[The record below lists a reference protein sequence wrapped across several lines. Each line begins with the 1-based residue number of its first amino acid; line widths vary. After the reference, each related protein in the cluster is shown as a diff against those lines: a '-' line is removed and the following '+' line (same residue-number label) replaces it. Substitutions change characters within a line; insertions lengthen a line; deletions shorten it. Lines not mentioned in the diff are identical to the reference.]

1 MENAKKFFEETL
13 KTEEAK
19 ALLASLEKPETEED
33 VIEAYLGVAE
43 KLGVELSAEDIQAY
57 FAAGEYQGELDDEEL
72 EQLVGGA
79 SGNCWLNEYCDK
91 FFKDLSDQC
100 GIQMK
105 NYSNGSESSPYGTT
119 M

>member
-33 VIEAYLGVAE
+33 VIEAYLSVAE
-43 KLGVELSAEDIQAY
+43 KLGVELSVEDIQAY

-79 SGNCWLNEYCDK
+79 SGNCWMNEYCDK

-100 GIQMK
+100 GVQMK
-105 NYSNGSESSPYGTT
+105 NYSNGSESSPYGAT